1 MYGVGA
7 NNEFDEID
15 ARYIIPLNRFS
26 KNVEYTNPIRKYN
39 EMIGRTSYD
48 ISFLVLTEPEDI
60 CKDGGLV
67 KKTLK
72 PGDDKCQHFDD
83 YDYVLVKYEA
93 RLDDG
98 TLVKKSDDYGVEFTL
113 NDGHFCPALS
123 IAVKTMKIGEKV
135 ILTVKPQYGFGD
147 KGKPAHHDEG
157 SVPPNATLQ
166 IILEFVSWKEGPKE
180 GPFRKMVLKEGEGDD
195 CPNEGALVKL
205 KLIGKLQDGTVFFKK
220 GYSDGDEVELF
231 EFKTDEEQVID
242 GLDKAVLTMK
252 KGEVALLTIT
262 PEYAFGSS
270 ESQQELAVVPPN
282 STVYYEVELVSFV
295 KAKEVSDMN
304 TEEKIEA
311 ALKKR
316 QEAEAFVYAAE
327 YARASKRYQKALKFI
342 KYDTSFPDEDRE
354 IVGLRHSCNLGNA
367 CCLMKLKDYE
377 RANKYFKDRLHDFN
391 LKRIDTE
398 TLSANHRLR
407 CRRKDANNYY
417 LNVM

>member
-7 NNEFDEID
+7 NNENDEID
-15 ARYIIPLNRFS
+15 ARYIMPLNRFS
-26 KNVEYTNPIRKYN
+26 KKVEYTNPIRKYN
-39 EMIGRTSYD
+39 EMIGSTSSG

-67 KKTLK
+67 KKILK

-93 RLDDG
+93 HLDDG

-166 IILEFVSWKEGPKE
+166 IILEFVSWKEGP
-180 GPFRKMVLKEGEGDD
+180 FRKMVLKEGEGDD

-205 KLIGKLQDGTVFFKK
+205 KLICKLQDGTVFFKK

-252 KGEVALLTIT
+252 KGEVALLTIA

-282 STVYYEVELVSFV
+282 STLYYEVELVSFV